1 MSTAAKQP
9 YPVHHPGPLA
19 EVVGFLCRWL
29 LLGGAVALIGLVAW
43 ESLLAT
49 VNVSQDIHCRFVVPD
64 GIWRAGIKPPSLC
77 YQQGLLVGRGAASG
91 LPAVLAIR
99 QAEPITMGL
108 INSPK
113 DFFIYWPGCQ
123 AGAVPAVCV
132 GAPYSSL
139 AFGRQTACV
148 LGVPDGRHVT
158 LVDARLAPPRGKTPQ
173 LAWQQA
179 LAAMAQLGDVAL
191 FCPDATPAEY
201 EAMLADYRHAGG
213 KLPVLYRPEKMP
225 YLFRRVAADLARPK
239 RTGISIVTGEAQLAD
254 QAAGEGFAVHLIGPP
269 AAAPNAAAPAA
280 PARIVHHATLDEF
293 KDSLPPPPI
302 QR

>member
-1 MSTAAKQP
+1 MSSTP
-9 YPVHHPGPLA
+9 TNDHHGPAA

-49 VNVSQDIHCRFVVPD
+49 VNVSQDIHCRFIVPD
-64 GIWRAGIKPPSLC
+64 CIRRAGIEPPSLFH
-77 YQQGLLVGRGAASG
+77 QQGLLVGRGPASG
-91 LPAVLAIR
+91 LPAVLAAR
-99 QAEPITMGL
+99 QTEPITMGL
-108 INSPK
+108 INSPE

-123 AGAVPAVCV
+123 AGTVRTVCV

-139 AFGRQTACV
+139 AFQRQTACI

-158 LVDARLAPPRGKTPQ
+158 LVDARLVPPRGKMPQ

-201 EAMLADYRHAGG
+201 EALLADYHHAGG

-239 RTGISIVTGEAQLAD
+239 RTGISIVTGDAQLAD
-254 QAAGEGFAVHLIGPP
+254 QAAREGFDVHLIGLP
-269 AAAPNAAAPAA
+269 APSPAA
-280 PARIVHHATLDEF
+280 PASIVRHATLDEF